1 MISILWKKMFH
12 FKINSDLLLY
22 DFFYSYNNLKI
33 TISYRVLISFYSF
46 FLYCFYII
54 IFNIVFNIVNAM
66 SYDLMS
72 VIQCDLFVVVQR
84 IHVCDSAILSPLNIA
99 NITMIVHHLP
109 NRKMINVR
117 FIFKQKA
124 K

>member
-1 MISILWKKMFH
+1 MEED

-66 SYDLMS
+66 S
-72 VIQCDLFVVVQR
+72 
-84 IHVCDSAILSPLNIA
+84 
-99 NITMIVHHLP
+99 
-109 NRKMINVR
+109 
-117 FIFKQKA
+117 
-124 K
+124 